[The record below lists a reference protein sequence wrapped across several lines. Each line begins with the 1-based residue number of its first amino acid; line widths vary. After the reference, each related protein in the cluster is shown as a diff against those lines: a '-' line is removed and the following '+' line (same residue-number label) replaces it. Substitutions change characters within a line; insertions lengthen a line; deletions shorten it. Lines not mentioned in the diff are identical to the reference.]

1 MSNEYNYDNDAQFFP
16 FFFLTVTSLVTV
28 PLTYSL
34 LRAPSDSATASKAPK
49 IESPAP
55 PNNADIIDTQRAK
68 QKRKELRMKRIITA
82 VTGWVVIA
90 YMIYLMSVTAR
101 HAPTIWN
108 PYDILDVGMS
118 ATEKQINSRYRRL
131 SVTMHPD
138 KRQPGVN
145 NNLTSEAINDE
156 WVEIVK
162 AYKAL
167 TDEEIRN
174 NFVQYGNPDGK
185 QSTSFGIALPHF
197 LIAEG
202 SGKYVLIF
210 YGILLGIGLPWLV
223 GKWWYGMQKMTKERI
238 LVSSAG
244 NMFKEFKD
252 RMDGGDIANALSS
265 AMEYQEILPGGK
277 ADAGLGKLEKKV
289 QANDLSLGMLAK
301 DKKLLSE
308 LDDATRR
315 KTLALIWAYLGRI
328 DLEDRTLESEKFE
341 VAPTALRLT
350 EALSSIGL
358 AYGFTQPVLSCFQMA
373 QGLTQAIPPTSL
385 SLPLL
390 QHPHFT
396 PDIIQEIES
405 KTASTSKEHLTIQ
418 SFMGLPSEQR
428 QALAQAAGL
437 TNDRLKQ
444 AEQVARQLPYLRI
457 EKAFFKVQGE
467 KYIIPSSLVQLA
479 VKARFI
485 PPGTTKIPPVAAA
498 DLEDPDPAE
507 GDLKAQNKET
517 EQHHIPM
524 AHAPYLPRD
533 REPKW
538 HIFLADSRQGK
549 IAVPPFRFS
558 TFDKPAFNE
567 DGTPTF
573 EVVTMKMQFQAPPQ
587 AGEFKFTMH
596 IICDSY
602 VGFDYKQDISLI
614 IDDASKA
621 QEVDSDDDISEPDE
635 GMYNSLFEITNY
647 ANEIQTLSPAK
658 WLRSR
663 VRPPVTLPQRRRG
676 PSAELPG
683 GRLTTKRATTNLAP
697 TRTRRA
703 TARRTLIPIAKRSRV
718 LVVADDGL
726 YRSVSPILQAMHCK
740 RHFFPFTSQSV
751 KSRKP
756 PCLDIS
762 QDFVSSSL

>member
-16 FFFLTVTSLVTV
+16 FFFLTVTSLVTI
-28 PLTYSL
+28 PLTYTL

-55 PNNADIIDTQRAK
+55 PSHADIIDTQRAK

-82 VTGWVVIA
+82 VTGWVIIA
-90 YMIYLMSVTAR
+90 YMVYLMSVTAR
-101 HAPTIWN
+101 HAPKIWN
-108 PYDILDVGMS
+108 PYGILDVGHS
-118 ATEKQINSRYRRL
+118 ATEKQINSRYRKL

-174 NFVQYGNPDGK
+174 NFIQYGNPDGK

-238 LVSSAG
+238 LVTSAG

-252 RMDGGDIANALSS
+252 RMDGGDIASALSS
-265 AMEYQEILPGGK
+265 AMEYQEILPSGK
-277 ADAGLGKLEKKV
+277 ADAGLGKLENKI
-289 QANDLSLGMLAK
+289 QATSDLNLGMLAK

-315 KTLALIWAYLGRI
+315 KTLALIWAYLGRV
-328 DLEDRTLESEKFE
+328 DLDDRTLEAEKYE
-341 VAPTALRLT
+341 IAPTALRLT

-358 AYGFTQPVLSCFQMA
+358 AYGFTQPVLSIYQMA
-373 QGLTQAIPPTSL
+373 QALTQAIPPTSL
-385 SLPLL
+385 NLPLL
-390 QHPHFT
+390 QLPHFNA
-396 PDIIQEIES
+396 DIIQKIET
-405 KTASTSKEHLTIQ
+405 KTASASKEHLTIQ
-418 SFMGLPSEQR
+418 SFMALPSEQR

-437 TNDRLKQ
+437 ANDRLKQ
-444 AEQVARQLPYLRI
+444 AEKVARQLPYLRI

-485 PPGTTKIPPVAAA
+485 PPGTTNIPPVAEA
-498 DLEDPDPAE
+498 DLQDPDPVE
-507 GDLKAQNKET
+507 GDLKAQNKEV
-517 EQHHIPM
+517 EQHHIPL
-524 AHAPYLPRD
+524 AYAPYLPRD

-587 AGEFKFTMH
+587 PGEFKFTMH
-596 IICDSY
+596 IVCDSY
-602 VGFDYKQDISLI
+602 VGFDYKQDVTLV

-621 QEVDSDDDISEPDE
+621 VEVDSDDDISEPDE
-635 GMYNSLFEITNY
+635 GMSILVPCLFSIFPTQH
-647 ANEIQTLSPAK
+647 ANLSPDTIAGQMAALKGQTTSDPAAK
-658 WLRSR
+658 
-663 VRPPVTLPQRRRG
+663 
-676 PSAELPG
+676 EE
-683 GRLTTKRATTNLAP
+683 RAK
-697 TRTRRA
+697 RRA
-703 TARRTLIPIAKRSRV
+703 ARRAAHDEESDMESGTDEDEDSESET
-718 LVVADDGL
+718 DTDTD
-726 YRSVSPILQAMHCK
+726 S
-740 RHFFPFTSQSV
+740 
-751 KSRKP
+751 
-756 PCLDIS
+756 DEE
-762 QDFVSSSL
+762 

>member
-16 FFFLTVTSLVTV
+16 FFFLTVTSLVTI
-28 PLTYSL
+28 PLTYTL

-55 PNNADIIDTQRAK
+55 PSHADIIDTQRAK

-82 VTGWVVIA
+82 VTGWVIIA
-90 YMIYLMSVTAR
+90 YMVYLMSVTAR
-101 HAPTIWN
+101 HAPKIWN
-108 PYDILDVGMS
+108 PYGILDVGHS
-118 ATEKQINSRYRRL
+118 ATEKQINSRYRKL

-174 NFVQYGNPDGK
+174 NFIQYGNPDGK

-238 LVSSAG
+238 LVTSAG

-252 RMDGGDIANALSS
+252 RMDGGDIASALSS
-265 AMEYQEILPGGK
+265 AMEYQEILPSGK
-277 ADAGLGKLEKKV
+277 ADAGLGKLENKL
-289 QANDLSLGMLAK
+289 QATSDLNLGMLAK

-315 KTLALIWAYLGRI
+315 KTLALIWAYLGRV
-328 DLEDRTLESEKFE
+328 DLDDRTLEAEKYE
-341 VAPTALRLT
+341 IAPTALRLT

-358 AYGFTQPVLSCFQMA
+358 AYGFTQPVLSIYQMA
-373 QGLTQAIPPTSL
+373 QALTQAIPPTSL
-385 SLPLL
+385 NLPLL
-390 QHPHFT
+390 QLPHFNA
-396 PDIIQEIES
+396 DIIQKIET
-405 KTASTSKEHLTIQ
+405 KTASASKEHLTIQ
-418 SFMGLPSEQR
+418 SFMALPSEQR

-437 TNDRLKQ
+437 ANDRLKQ
-444 AEQVARQLPYLRI
+444 AEKVARQLPYLRI

-467 KYIIPSSLVQLA
+467 RYIIPSSLVQLA

-485 PPGTTKIPPVAAA
+485 PPGTTNIPPVAEA
-498 DLEDPDPAE
+498 DLEDPDPVE
-507 GDLKAQNKET
+507 GDLKAQNKEV
-517 EQHHIPM
+517 EQHHIPL
-524 AHAPYLPRD
+524 AYAPYLPRD

-587 AGEFKFTMH
+587 PGEFKFTMH
-596 IICDSY
+596 IVCDSY
-602 VGFDYKQDISLI
+602 VGFDYKQDVTLV

-621 QEVDSDDDISEPDE
+621 VEVDSDDDISEPDE
-635 GMYNSLFEITNY
+635 GMSILVPCLFSIFPTQH
-647 ANEIQTLSPAK
+647 ANLSPDTIAGQMAALKGQTTSDPAAK
-658 WLRSR
+658 
-663 VRPPVTLPQRRRG
+663 
-676 PSAELPG
+676 EE
-683 GRLTTKRATTNLAP
+683 RAK
-697 TRTRRA
+697 RRA
-703 TARRTLIPIAKRSRV
+703 ARRAAHDEESDMESGTDEDEDSESET
-718 LVVADDGL
+718 DTDTD
-726 YRSVSPILQAMHCK
+726 S
-740 RHFFPFTSQSV
+740 
-751 KSRKP
+751 
-756 PCLDIS
+756 DEE
-762 QDFVSSSL
+762 

>member
-16 FFFLTVTSLVTV
+16 FFFLTVTSLVTI
-28 PLTYSL
+28 PLTYTL

-55 PNNADIIDTQRAK
+55 PSHADIIDTQRAK

-82 VTGWVVIA
+82 VTGWVIIA
-90 YMIYLMSVTAR
+90 YMVYLMSVTAR
-101 HAPTIWN
+101 HAPKIWN
-108 PYDILDVGMS
+108 PYGILDVGHS
-118 ATEKQINSRYRRL
+118 ATEKQINSRYRKL

-174 NFVQYGNPDGK
+174 NFIQYGNPDGK

-238 LVSSAG
+238 LVTSAG

-252 RMDGGDIANALSS
+252 RMDGGDIASALSS
-265 AMEYQEILPGGK
+265 AMEYQEILPSGK
-277 ADAGLGKLEKKV
+277 ADAGLGKLENKL
-289 QANDLSLGMLAK
+289 QATSDLNLGMLAK

-315 KTLALIWAYLGRI
+315 KTLALIWAYLGRV
-328 DLEDRTLESEKFE
+328 DLDDRTLEAEKYE
-341 VAPTALRLT
+341 IAPTALRLT

-358 AYGFTQPVLSCFQMA
+358 AYGFTQPVLSIYQMA
-373 QGLTQAIPPTSL
+373 QALTQAIPPTSL
-385 SLPLL
+385 NLPLL
-390 QHPHFT
+390 QLPHFNA
-396 PDIIQEIES
+396 DIIQKIET
-405 KTASTSKEHLTIQ
+405 KTASASKEHLTIQ
-418 SFMGLPSEQR
+418 SFMALPSEQR

-437 TNDRLKQ
+437 ANDRLKQ
-444 AEQVARQLPYLRI
+444 AEKVARQLPYLRI

-485 PPGTTKIPPVAAA
+485 PPGTTNIPPVAEA
-498 DLEDPDPAE
+498 DLQDPDPVE
-507 GDLKAQNKET
+507 GDLKAQNKEV
-517 EQHHIPM
+517 EQHHIPL
-524 AHAPYLPRD
+524 AYAPYLPRD

-587 AGEFKFTMH
+587 PGEFKFTMH
-596 IICDSY
+596 IVCDSY
-602 VGFDYKQDISLI
+602 VGFDYKQDVTLV

-621 QEVDSDDDISEPDE
+621 VEVDSDDDISEPDE
-635 GMYNSLFEITNY
+635 GMSILVPCLFSIFPTQH
-647 ANEIQTLSPAK
+647 ANLSPDTIAGQMAALKGQTTSDPAAK
-658 WLRSR
+658 
-663 VRPPVTLPQRRRG
+663 
-676 PSAELPG
+676 EE
-683 GRLTTKRATTNLAP
+683 RAK
-697 TRTRRA
+697 RRA
-703 TARRTLIPIAKRSRV
+703 ARRAAHDEESDMESGTDEDEDSESET
-718 LVVADDGL
+718 DTDTD
-726 YRSVSPILQAMHCK
+726 S
-740 RHFFPFTSQSV
+740 
-751 KSRKP
+751 
-756 PCLDIS
+756 DEE
-762 QDFVSSSL
+762 

>member
-16 FFFLTVTSLVTV
+16 FFVLTVTSLITL
-28 PLTYSL
+28 PLTYTL

-55 PNNADIIDTQRAK
+55 LKHADIIDTQRAK

-82 VTGWVVIA
+82 VVGWAIIA
-90 YMIYLMSVTAR
+90 YMVYLMSVTAR
-101 HAPTIWN
+101 LAPQIWN
-108 PYDILDVGMS
+108 PYDILDIGMS
-118 ATEKQINSRYRRL
+118 STEKQINSRYRKL

-174 NFVQYGNPDGK
+174 NFIQYGNPDGK

-202 SGKYVLIF
+202 NGKYVLMF

-238 LVSSAG
+238 LVTSAG

-252 RMDGGDIANALSS
+252 RMDGGDVASTLSS
-265 AMEYQEILPGGK
+265 AMEYQEILPSSK
-277 ADAGLGKLEKKV
+277 ADTGLGKLEKKL
-289 QANDLSLGMLAK
+289 QETSDLNLGMLAK

-328 DLEDRTLESEKFE
+328 DLDDRTLEAEKYE

-358 AYGFTQPVLSCFQMA
+358 AYGFTQPVLSIYQMA
-373 QGLTQAIPPTSL
+373 QSLTQAIPPTSL
-385 SLPLL
+385 NLPLL
-390 QHPHFT
+390 QLPHFNT
-396 PDIIQEIES
+396 EIIQKIEA
-405 KTASTSKEHLTIQ
+405 KTASTTKEHLTIQ
-418 SFMGLPSEQR
+418 SFMALPSEQR

-437 TNDRLKQ
+437 ANDRLKQ
-444 AEQVARQLPYLRI
+444 AEKVARQLPYLRI

-485 PPGTTKIPPVAAA
+485 PPGTTKIPPVNAA

-507 GDLKAQNKET
+507 GDLQAQNKEV
-517 EQHHIPM
+517 EQHHIPL
-524 AHAPYLPRD
+524 AYAPYLPRD

-549 IAVPPFRFS
+549 IAVPPFRFA
-558 TFDKPAFNE
+558 TFDKPAFNA

-587 AGEFKFTMH
+587 PGEFKFTMH
-596 IICDSY
+596 VVSDSY
-602 VGFDYKQDISLI
+602 VGFDYKQDVTLV

-621 QEVDSDDDISEPDE
+621 VEVDSDDDISEPDE
-635 GMYNSLFEITNY
+635 GMPFLPLSQNIHSILTFK
-647 ANEIQTLSPAK
+647 QTPSPAK
-658 WLRSR
+658 WPPSRAKQPATLR
-663 VRPPVTLPQRRRG
+663 PRRRG
-676 PSAELPG
+676 PSAGPQGEL
-683 GRLTTKRATTNLAP
+683 LTTRKRATTSPAP

-703 TARRTLIPIAKRSRV
+703 RARRTPTLIPTRN
-718 LVVADDGL
+718 
-726 YRSVSPILQAMHCK
+726 
-740 RHFFPFTSQSV
+740 
-751 KSRKP
+751 RK
-756 PCLDIS
+756 
-762 QDFVSSSL
+762 FSSSSDWVVLKS

>member
-16 FFFLTVTSLVTV
+16 FFVLTVTSLVTV
-28 PLTYSL
+28 PLTYTL
-34 LRAPSDSATASKAPK
+34 LRAPSESATASKAPK

-55 PNNADIIDTQRAK
+55 PSNADIIDTQRAK
-68 QKRKELRMKRIITA
+68 QKRKEIRLKRIITA
-82 VTGWVVIA
+82 VTGWAVMA
-90 YMIYLMSVTAR
+90 YMVYLMVVTAR
-101 HAPTIWN
+101 QTPKIWN

-118 ATEKQINSRYRRL
+118 ATEKQINSRYRKL

-138 KRQPGVN
+138 KRQPDAGK
-145 NNLTSEAINDE
+145 NLTIEAINDE

-162 AYKAL
+162 AYKSL

-174 NFVQYGNPDGK
+174 NYIQYGNPDGK
-185 QSTSFGIALPHF
+185 QSTSFGIALPQF

-202 SGKYVLIF
+202 NGKYVLMF

-238 LVSSAG
+238 LVTTAG

-252 RMDGGDIANALSS
+252 RMDGGDVLSAVS
-265 AMEYQEILPGGK
+265 SGMEYQEILPSGK
-277 ADAGLGKLEKKV
+277 ADNGLGKLEKKL
-289 QANDLSLGMLAK
+289 QATNELDLAMLEK
-301 DKKLLSE
+301 DKQFLSE

-328 DLEDRTLESEKFE
+328 QLDDRTLEAEKFE

-350 EALSSIGL
+350 EALASIGL
-358 AYGFTQPVLSCFQMA
+358 AYGFTQPVLSTYQMA
-373 QGLTQAIPPTSL
+373 QSLTQAIPPTTL
-385 SLPLL
+385 NLPLL
-390 QHPHFT
+390 QLPHFN
-396 PDIIQEIES
+396 PEIIQKIET
-405 KTASTSKEHLTIQ
+405 KTASTSKDHLTVQ
-418 SFMGLPSEQR
+418 SFMALPAEQR

-437 TNDRLKQ
+437 PNDRLKQ
-444 AEQVARQLPYLRI
+444 AEQVARQLPYLKV

-485 PPGTTKIPPVAAA
+485 PPGTAKVPPVSEA

-507 GDLKAQNKET
+507 GDLKAQNKEV
-517 EQHHIPM
+517 EQHQIPL
-524 AHAPYLPRD
+524 AYAPYLPRD

-558 TFDKPAFNE
+558 TFDKPAFKE

-587 AGEFKFTMH
+587 PGEFKFTMH
-596 IICDSY
+596 MVSDSY
-602 VGFDYKQDISLI
+602 VGFDYKQDVTLV

-621 QEVDSDDDISEPDE
+621 QEVDDDDDISEPEE
-635 GMYNSLFEITNY
+635 GKFPLVN
-647 ANEIQTLSPAK
+647 AN
-658 WLRSR
+658 
-663 VRPPVTLPQRRRG
+663 
-676 PSAELPG
+676 
-683 GRLTTKRATTNLAP
+683 TTNHRNPDFFP
-697 TRTRRA
+697 TDTIAGQMAALKGQPTSDPEEKEARAKRRA
-703 TARRTLIPIAKRSRV
+703 ARRAAHEEESDYESGTDEDEESESETDTDTDS
-718 LVVADDGL
+718 DDE
-726 YRSVSPILQAMHCK
+726 
-740 RHFFPFTSQSV
+740 
-751 KSRKP
+751 
-756 PCLDIS
+756 
-762 QDFVSSSL
+762 

>member
-16 FFFLTVTSLVTV
+16 FFFLTVTSLVTI
-28 PLTYSL
+28 PLTYTL

-55 PNNADIIDTQRAK
+55 PSHADIIDTQRAK

-90 YMIYLMSVTAR
+90 YMVYLMSVTAR
-101 HAPTIWN
+101 HAPKIWN
-108 PYDILDVGMS
+108 PYGILDVGHS
-118 ATEKQINSRYRRL
+118 ATEKQINSRYRKL

-145 NNLTSEAINDE
+145 NNLTSDAINDE

-174 NFVQYGNPDGK
+174 NFIQYGNPDGK

-238 LVSSAG
+238 LVTSAG

-252 RMDGGDIANALSS
+252 RMDGGDIASALSS
-265 AMEYQEILPGGK
+265 AMEYQEILPSGK
-277 ADAGLGKLEKKV
+277 ADAGLGKLENKI
-289 QANDLSLGMLAK
+289 QATSDLNLGMLAK

-315 KTLALIWAYLGRI
+315 KTLALIWAYLGRV
-328 DLEDRTLESEKFE
+328 DLDDRTLEAEKYE
-341 VAPTALRLT
+341 IAPTALRLT

-358 AYGFTQPVLSCFQMA
+358 AYGFTQPVLSIFQMA
-373 QGLTQAIPPTSL
+373 QALTQAIPPTSL
-385 SLPLL
+385 NLPLL
-390 QHPHFT
+390 QLPHFNAE
-396 PDIIQEIES
+396 IIQKIET

-418 SFMGLPSEQR
+418 SFMALPSEQR

-437 TNDRLKQ
+437 ANDRLKQ
-444 AEQVARQLPYLRI
+444 AEKVARQLPYLRI

-467 KYIIPSSLVQLA
+467 KHIIPSSLVQLA

-485 PPGTTKIPPVAAA
+485 PPGTTKIPPVAEA

-507 GDLKAQNKET
+507 GDLKAQNKEV
-517 EQHHIPM
+517 EQHHIPL
-524 AHAPYLPRD
+524 AYAPYLPRD

-587 AGEFKFTMH
+587 PGEFKFTMH
-596 IICDSY
+596 IVCDSY
-602 VGFDYKQDISLI
+602 VGFDYKQDVTLVIE
-614 IDDASKA
+614 DASKA
-621 QEVDSDDDISEPDE
+621 VEVDSDDDISEPDE
-635 GMYNSLFEITNY
+635 GMSIFLPFLSS
-647 ANEIQTLSPAK
+647 NEEKKTHSMLTQSQTPSPAK
-658 WLRSR
+658 WPLSR
-663 VRPPVTLPQRRRG
+663 AKRPATPRLKRRG
-676 PSAELPG
+676 PSAELHGEP
-683 GRLTTKRATTNLAP
+683 RTTKKAIWSPALMR
-697 TRTRRA
+697 TRTAR
-703 TARRTLIPIAKRSRV
+703 ARRTLTLIATKNRKSC
-718 LVVADDGL
+718 VAECLEGL
-726 YRSVSPILQAMHCK
+726 FWGFDRLTGRLAERSV
-740 RHFFPFTSQSV
+740 
-751 KSRKP
+751 
-756 PCLDIS
+756 
-762 QDFVSSSL
+762 FVYT

>member
-16 FFFLTVTSLVTV
+16 FFFLTVTSLVTI
-28 PLTYSL
+28 PLTYTL
-34 LRAPSDSATASKAPK
+34 LRAPSDSATKSKAPK

-55 PNNADIIDTQRAK
+55 PNHADIIDTQRAK

-82 VTGWVVIA
+82 VSGWVIIA
-90 YMIYLMSVTAR
+90 YMVYLMSVTAR
-101 HAPTIWN
+101 HAPKIWN
-108 PYDILDVGMS
+108 PYGILDVAMS
-118 ATEKQINSRYRRL
+118 ATEKQINSRYRKL

-174 NFVQYGNPDGK
+174 NFIQYGNPDGK

-202 SGKYVLIF
+202 SGKYVLVF
-210 YGILLGIGLPWLV
+210 YGMLLGIGLPWLV

-238 LVSSAG
+238 LVTSAG

-252 RMDGGDIANALSS
+252 RMDGGDIASTLSS
-265 AMEYQEILPGGK
+265 AMEYQEILPSSK
-277 ADAGLGKLEKKV
+277 ADTGLGKLEKKL
-289 QANDLSLGMLAK
+289 QGTSDLDLGMLAK

-308 LDDATRR
+308 LDDVTRR

-328 DLEDRTLESEKFE
+328 DLDDRTLEAEKYE
-341 VAPTALRLT
+341 IAPTALRLT

-358 AYGFTQPVLSCFQMA
+358 AYGFTQPVLSIYHMA
-373 QGLTQAIPPTSL
+373 QSLTQAIPPTSL
-385 SLPLL
+385 NLPLL
-390 QHPHFT
+390 QLPHFNAE
-396 PDIIQEIES
+396 IIQKIEA
-405 KTASTSKEHLTIQ
+405 KTASTTKEHLTIQ
-418 SFMGLPSEQR
+418 SFMALPSEQR

-437 TNDRLKQ
+437 ANDRLKQ
-444 AEQVARQLPYLRI
+444 AEKVARQLPYLRI

-467 KYIIPSSLVQLA
+467 KHIIPSSLVQLA

-485 PPGTTKIPPVAAA
+485 PPGTSKIPPVAEA

-507 GDLKAQNKET
+507 GDLAAQNKEV
-517 EQHHIPM
+517 EQHHIPL
-524 AHAPYLPRD
+524 AYAPYLPRD

-587 AGEFKFTMH
+587 PGEFKFTMH
-596 IICDSY
+596 IVSDSY
-602 VGFDYKQDISLI
+602 VGFDYKQDVTLVIE
-614 IDDASKA
+614 DASKA
-621 QEVDSDDDISEPDE
+621 VEVDSDDDISEPDE
-635 GMYNSLFEITNY
+635 GKLILALPRMIYGMLI
-647 ANEIQTLSPAK
+647 IRQTRSPAK
-658 WLRSR
+658 WLLSR
-663 VRPPVTLPQRRRG
+663 ARQPATQPPRRRG
-676 PSAELPG
+676 RSVELLGEP
-683 GRLTTKRATTNLAP
+683 RTTKKATTNPAP
-697 TRTRRA
+697 TKTRRA
-703 TARRTLIPIAKRSRV
+703 RVRRTPILIATRNGISSSRQS
-718 LVVADDGL
+718 DGL
-726 YRSVSPILQAMHCK
+726 
-740 RHFFPFTSQSV
+740 
-751 KSRKP
+751 
-756 PCLDIS
+756 
-762 QDFVSSSL
+762 SSS

>member
-16 FFFLTVTSLVTV
+16 FFFLTVTSLVTI
-28 PLTYSL
+28 PLTYTL

-55 PNNADIIDTQRAK
+55 PSHADIIDTQRAK

-82 VTGWVVIA
+82 VTGWVIIA
-90 YMIYLMSVTAR
+90 YMVYLMSVTAR
-101 HAPTIWN
+101 HAPKIWN
-108 PYDILDVGMS
+108 PYGILDVGHS
-118 ATEKQINSRYRRL
+118 ATEKQINSRYRKL

-145 NNLTSEAINDE
+145 NNLTSDAINDE

-174 NFVQYGNPDGK
+174 NFIQYGNPDGK

-238 LVSSAG
+238 LVTSAG

-252 RMDGGDIANALSS
+252 RMDGGDIASALSS
-265 AMEYQEILPGGK
+265 AMEYQEILPSGK
-277 ADAGLGKLEKKV
+277 ADAGLGKLENKI
-289 QANDLSLGMLAK
+289 QATSDLNLGMLAK

-315 KTLALIWAYLGRI
+315 KTLALIWAYLGRV
-328 DLEDRTLESEKFE
+328 DLDDRTLEAEKYE
-341 VAPTALRLT
+341 IAPTALRLT

-358 AYGFTQPVLSCFQMA
+358 AYGFTQPVLSIFQMA
-373 QGLTQAIPPTSL
+373 QALTQAIPPTSL
-385 SLPLL
+385 NLPLL
-390 QHPHFT
+390 QLPHFNAE
-396 PDIIQEIES
+396 IIQKIET

-418 SFMGLPSEQR
+418 SFMALPSEQR

-437 TNDRLKQ
+437 ANDRLKQ
-444 AEQVARQLPYLRI
+444 AEKVARQLPYLRI
-457 EKAFFKVQGE
+457 EKAF
-467 KYIIPSSLVQLA
+467 IIPSSLVQLA

-485 PPGTTKIPPVAAA
+485 PPGTTKIPPVAEA

-507 GDLKAQNKET
+507 GDLKAQNKEV
-517 EQHHIPM
+517 EQHHIPL
-524 AHAPYLPRD
+524 AYAPYLPRD

-587 AGEFKFTMH
+587 PGEFKFTMH
-596 IICDSY
+596 IVCDSY
-602 VGFDYKQDISLI
+602 VGFDYKQDVTLVIE
-614 IDDASKA
+614 DASKA
-621 QEVDSDDDISEPDE
+621 VEVDSDDDISEPDE
-635 GMYNSLFEITNY
+635 GMSIFLPFLSS
-647 ANEIQTLSPAK
+647 NEEKKTHSMLTQSQTPSPAK
-658 WLRSR
+658 WPLSR
-663 VRPPVTLPQRRRG
+663 AKRPATPRLKRRG
-676 PSAELPG
+676 PSAELHGEP
-683 GRLTTKRATTNLAP
+683 RTTKKAIWSPALMR
-697 TRTRRA
+697 TRTAR
-703 TARRTLIPIAKRSRV
+703 ARRTLTLIATRNRKSC
-718 LVVADDGL
+718 VAECLEGL
-726 YRSVSPILQAMHCK
+726 FWGFDRLTGRLAERSV
-740 RHFFPFTSQSV
+740 
-751 KSRKP
+751 
-756 PCLDIS
+756 
-762 QDFVSSSL
+762 FVYT

>member
-1 MSNEYNYDNDAQFFP
+1 
-16 FFFLTVTSLVTV
+16 
-28 PLTYSL
+28 
-34 LRAPSDSATASKAPK
+34 
-49 IESPAP
+49 
-55 PNNADIIDTQRAK
+55 
-68 QKRKELRMKRIITA
+68 
-82 VTGWVVIA
+82 
-90 YMIYLMSVTAR
+90 
-101 HAPTIWN
+101 
-108 PYDILDVGMS
+108 
-118 ATEKQINSRYRRL
+118 
-131 SVTMHPD
+131 
-138 KRQPGVN
+138 
-145 NNLTSEAINDE
+145 
-156 WVEIVK
+156 
-162 AYKAL
+162 
-167 TDEEIRN
+167 
-174 NFVQYGNPDGK
+174 
-185 QSTSFGIALPHF
+185 
-197 LIAEG
+197 
-202 SGKYVLIF
+202 
-210 YGILLGIGLPWLV
+210 
-223 GKWWYGMQKMTKERI
+223 
-238 LVSSAG
+238 
-244 NMFKEFKD
+244 
-252 RMDGGDIANALSS
+252 
-265 AMEYQEILPGGK
+265 MEYQEILPGGK

-328 DLEDRTLESEKFE
+328 DLDDRTLESEKFE

-390 QHPHFT
+390 QLPHFT

-517 EQHHIPM
+517 EQHHIPL

-596 IICDSY
+596 IVCDSY

-635 GMYNSLFEITNY
+635 GMCKFSLETMTC
-647 ANEIQTLSPAK
+647 ANKIQTPSPAK

-663 VRPPVTLPQRRRG
+663 VRPLVILQRRRRE
-676 PSAELPG
+676 PSAELLG
-683 GRLTTKRATTNLAP
+683 GRPTTKRATTNLAP

-703 TARRTLIPIAKRSRV
+703 TAKRTPIPIVKRSSVFDHCRR
-718 LVVADDGL
+718 
-726 YRSVSPILQAMHCK
+726 RSILGVFSKCCKYCIVS
-740 RHFFPFTSQSV
+740 
-751 KSRKP
+751 
-756 PCLDIS
+756 DIFS
-762 QDFVSSSL
+762 INPAEH